1 MKHDAPGPWD
11 GSVRMATYSLAMT
24 SQDADA
30 IVPDT
35 KDWTWVLDS
44 PCPECGFD
52 AHAVGLAGIG
62 DTVRGTLPR
71 WESALARPDVSVR
84 PDPATW
90 SVLEYGAHVRDVF
103 RIFDG
108 RLASMLDEDDPLFAN
123 WDQDATAIED
133 DYAHQDP
140 AVVARQ
146 LAEAG
151 AAIAA
156 RFDGVGAGQW
166 ERTGRRSNGSVF
178 TVRTLGQYF
187 LHDVV
192 HHLRDV
198 NA

>member
-1 MKHDAPGPWD
+1 
-11 GSVRMATYSLAMT
+11 MT
-24 SQDADA
+24 SADA
-30 IVPDT
+30 EPIVPDT
-35 KDWTWVLDS
+35 KDWTWVLDR

-52 AHAVGLAGIG
+52 VHAVGRAGIG
-62 DTVRGTLPR
+62 DAVRGTLPR
-71 WESALARPDVSVR
+71 WESALARPDTGVR

-178 TVRTLGQYF
+178 TVGTLGQYF